1 MYDTNDGRWY
11 PTDGLE
17 AARYGKV
24 RDWASETTKTIKGL
38 EEEIRMAQI
47 KEDQEYLSRLAKGNL

>member
-17 AARYGKV
+17 AARYGK
-24 RDWASETTKTIKGL
+24 DWASETTKTIKGL